1 MAHAT
6 IVCLFASGTRG
17 RGSPVGVNTD
27 LILQFFRSPSW
38 LSAARRCISSGG
50 RESVTVDS
58 IPKRSNY
65 LTADCLISGTAAA

>member
-1 MAHAT
+1 M
-6 IVCLFASGTRG
+6 
-17 RGSPVGVNTD
+17 GVNTD
-27 LILQFFRSPSW
+27 LICSFSEIFM

-65 LTADCLISGTAAA
+65 LTADCLISGTAA